1 LLQARRFRRSAQAIF
16 RLACLAK
23 TIYIHCM
30 ISTQANAFH
39 PLAGALPAGLLLRRA
54 R

>member
-1 LLQARRFRRSAQAIF
+1 
-16 RLACLAK
+16 
-23 TIYIHCM
+23 M